1 MRNIFIVF
9 LIAISLKGSAQAITN
24 IVEIYPTSTEFFS
37 FNLPNTV
44 YGVIAPSLVTMHD
57 VAREEISWQKKLVG
71 TSPDQFML
79 DIWVRQQHYAISEIM
94 ASQYYATNVSQLFND
109 INAVILP

>member
-1 MRNIFIVF
+1 MKKILLTIGLFIT
-9 LIAISLKGSAQAITN
+9 LNGYGQAITN